1 MLSQYEQDRA
11 RNIASNK
18 KLLRTLGLDRP
29 ILPEPDR
36 SRVSKGVRTKSKQEA
51 EPSQPARKSARLSVN
66 GRNGEGSVRQN
77 PPAALVPWEKA
88 IFDECEQKGGGLG
101 QAVFDG
107 RRHHQH
113 LTLSSSARSVAT
125 TGVAGS
131 FRPAFA

>member
-29 ILPEPDR
+29 ILLEPDR
-36 SRVSKGVRTKSKQEA
+36 SRVSKGVRTKSKRET

-66 GRNGEGSVRQN
+66 GRDGKGSVRQK
-77 PPAALVPWEKA
+77 PPATQVSWEKA
-88 IFDECEQKGGGLG
+88 IFDECEQKGGG